1 MTTKHFGKSMKEAI
15 ALLFLQLTLFFASGQ
30 TIYAKA
36 FGNSKDE
43 PIVFIHG
50 GPSGNATLFEA
61 TTAQRLADK
70 GFYVIVYDR
79 RGEGRSIDSAAK
91 ITYNEA
97 FEDLIT
103 ILEKYNIEKANIIG
117 HSFGGLVAT
126 LFANKYPEK
135 VKALILAGALVSQQK
150 TYDHIL
156 KSVEQIYTSK
166 GDTVNLKRLKA
177 VENADKNT
185 AQYRKNCY
193 ELANENDFFT
203 MPKPTKEADSLR
215 QQYDAYFSK
224 NNIRNQNAPILFYK
238 NEVLKNIDAKPQL
251 KELKKKIKLYA
262 IYGKQDRIFSAMQ
275 MTEMKKL
282 VEKNNFKQVDNCSH
296 YLFVDQQ
303 AIFLETIVR
312 WLK

>member
-1 MTTKHFGKSMKEAI
+1 MKQIIAI
-15 ALLFLQLTLFFASGQ
+15 LFLQLTVFFASGQ

-61 TTAQRLADK
+61 TTAHRLADK

-91 ITYNEA
+91 ITYKEA
-97 FEDLIT
+97 FDDLLA
-103 ILEKYNIEKANIIG
+103 ILKKYNIEKANIIG

-126 LFANKYPEK
+126 LFANNYPEK
-135 VKALILAGALVSQQK
+135 VKSLILAGALFAQQE

-156 KSVEQIYTSK
+156 KSIETIYKDK
-166 GDTVNLKRLKA
+166 GDTLNLKRLKA
-177 VENADKNT
+177 VEALDKAS
-185 AQYRKNCY
+185 AQYRKSCY
-193 ELANENDFFT
+193 ELASENDFFT

-215 QQYDAYFSK
+215 QQYDAHFSK

-238 NEVLKNIDAKPQL
+238 NEALKNIDTKPQL
-251 KELKKKIKLYA
+251 KQLKKQMKLYA
-262 IYGKQDRIFSAMQ
+262 IYGKQDRIFSTSQ
-275 MTEMKKL
+275 MVEMKNL
-282 VEKNNFKQVDNCSH
+282 VGKNNFKRIDNCSH

-303 AIFLETIVR
+303 AIFIDAIVK